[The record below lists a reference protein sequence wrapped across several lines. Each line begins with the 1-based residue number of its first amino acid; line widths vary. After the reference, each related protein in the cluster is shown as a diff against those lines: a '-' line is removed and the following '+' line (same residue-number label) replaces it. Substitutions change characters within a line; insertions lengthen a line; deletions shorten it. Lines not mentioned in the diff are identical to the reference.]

1 MLPFR
6 QRRIERMG
14 KRNNVRNAFI
24 IASNSR
30 EAANHTHGVTCNHA
44 GGCREFDPN
53 VRIDK
58 VWYCERHGGANN
70 VARANAKD
78 AAFANGIPGAARRA
92 RFARFRARNK
102 PPMHPGNAVLFAQ
115 WEKEKKTTSTAVQPK
130 PKKVKAKAPK
140 VKKTERQKLLD
151 SLGLTEAD
159 VAALRG

>member
-1 MLPFR
+1 
-6 QRRIERMG
+6 MG
-14 KRNNVRNAFI
+14 KRNNVRSAFI

-58 VWYCERHGGANN
+58 VWYCERHGGVNN

-78 AAFANGIPGAARRA
+78 AAFANGIP
-92 RFARFRARNK
+92 RFARFRARHK
-102 PPMHPGNAVLFAQ
+102 APSHPGNAVLFAQ
-115 WEKEKKTTSTAVQPK
+115 WEKEKKTTSTVVQPK
-130 PKKVKAKAPK
+130 PKKTKAPK

>member
-1 MLPFR
+1 
-6 QRRIERMG
+6 MG

-30 EAANHTHGVTCNHA
+30 EAANHTHGVSCNHT

-53 VRIDK
+53 VRADK

-70 VARANAKD
+70 IARANAKD

-102 PPMHPGNAVLFAQ
+102 APSHPGNAVLFAQ
-115 WEKEKKTTSTAVQPK
+115 WEQEKKERSARAANIGKPAPK

-140 VKKTERQKLLD
+140 VKKTERQKMLEL
-151 SLGLTEAD
+151 LGLTEAD
-159 VAALRG
+159 LAALRG